1 MRRSHKFDKPFRP
14 EPITAQLLPKVT
26 LQQEE
31 ALALNA
37 AMYPLS
43 PAQAQS
49 MRRVYLGH
57 IMALNKEIQRLK
69 ARLGD
74 ETTGD

>member
-1 MRRSHKFDKPFRP
+1 MRRSHKFDTPFEP
-14 EPITAQLLPKVT
+14 EPITAQLLPQVT

-31 ALALNA
+31 ALALSA

-57 IMALNKEIQRLK
+57 IMALSEEIQRLK

-74 ETTGD
+74 DAAGD